1 MRWMNGW
8 WQPFTDSDAAAR
20 WVIGA
25 IRPPPP
31 SSRPEYWLRMQTSI
45 HSFILFSFILF
56 FLMQSS
62 NLSTTTTTRHD
73 HRCFLSVWSG
83 LCIWI
88 ILESI
93 CAKCEDQLGLI
104 SKPCGSA
111 HISLGLHSSQRLRG
125 VACIIGKYN
134 QMCTPVVTD
143 TFPHMHTPESS
154 PGCPQPENCSD
165 CVRKGARSTVAC

>member
-1 MRWMNGW
+1 MAAFY
-8 WQPFTDSDAAAR
+8 WQWCGGPVGYWCDPTPTAFLTPGILAAHANVNPFF
-20 WVIGA
+20 
-25 IRPPPP
+25 
-31 SSRPEYWLRMQTSI
+31 Y
-45 HSFILFSFILF
+45 FIFIYF
-56 FLMQSS
+56 IFLMQSS
-62 NLSTTTTTRHD
+62 NLSPTTTTRHD

-83 LCIWI
+83 LCIGI
-88 ILESI
+88 ILQSI

-154 PGCPQPENCSD
+154 PGSPQPKTCSD
-165 CVRKGARSTVAC
+165 CVRIGARSTVAC

>member
-1 MRWMNGW
+1 MDDGSLLLTVMRRPGGLLVR
-8 WQPFTDSDAAAR
+8 SDPHRLPHAR
-20 WVIGA
+20 NIGCA
-25 IRPPPP
+25 CKR
-31 SSRPEYWLRMQTSI
+31 QSI
-45 HSFILFSFILF
+45 LLFYFHLFFF

-73 HRCFLSVWSG
+73 HLCFLSVWSG

-88 ILESI
+88 ILQSI

-154 PGCPQPENCSD
+154 PGCPQPKTCSD
-165 CVRKGARSTVAC
+165 CVRIGARSTVAC

>member
-56 FLMQSS
+56 IFNAILKSQHHHNNQAPSP
-62 NLSTTTTTRHD
+62 L
-73 HRCFLSVWSG
+73 FSVWSG
-83 LCIWI
+83 LCMWI
-88 ILESI
+88 ILQSI

-154 PGCPQPENCSD
+154 PDCPQPKTCSD
-165 CVRKGARSTVAC
+165 CVRKGARSVAR